1 MRYIL
6 TAIILLQLLLSLSAF
21 AEDSIKVLM
30 LRSAYDTLPS
40 DRAELVDTL
49 KGRIFINGEFY
60 SGELE
65 ILRDGKGLYVVNN
78 VPFEKYIEGVVYSEL
93 GKDWEL
99 EALKAQAVISRTYA
113 LYHKN
118 VQAGKNYHLTSSELH
133 QLYRNANAG
142 PIVRLAVRV
151 TEGQVLSYD
160 GEPIKA
166 FYHSTCEGKTEL
178 PDEVWGENYPY
189 IKSVSCNSN
198 NSPFG
203 NWQRRFTL
211 RELQRALK
219 IKTIEDIDIASYTQ
233 TGRVK
238 TVHLLLAASENNNAF
253 YDISATRLRRVL
265 GYRELPSTKFSL
277 KKTGEQI
284 IFAGE
289 GYGHGVGLSQWGAL
303 AMARE
308 GKNYREILS
317 HYYPDTQLVSNEELR
332 FKAGA
337 DKLQGKK
344 ISKYLLPHPEKSI
357 SQ

>member
-1 MRYIL
+1 MKYIL
-6 TAIILLQLLLSLSAF
+6 TAIILLQLLLSHSAL

-30 LRSAYDTLPS
+30 HPNPYAALPS
-40 DRAELVDTL
+40 DHAELVDTL

-65 ILRDGKGLYVVNN
+65 ILRDDKGLYVVNS

-118 VQAGKNYHLTSSELH
+118 INAGKNYHLTSSELH
-133 QLYRNANAG
+133 QLYRNKNAG
-142 PIVRLAVRV
+142 PIVRLAVRI
-151 TEGQVLSYD
+151 TEDQVLSYN

-178 PDEVWGENYPY
+178 PNEVWGENYPY

-211 RELQRALK
+211 HELQRALK
-219 IKTIEDIDIASYTQ
+219 INAIEDIDIASYTE

-238 TVHLLLAASENNNAF
+238 TVQLLLVASGDESLS
-253 YDISATRLRRVL
+253 YDISATRLRKLL
-265 GYRELPSTKFSL
+265 GYSELPSTKFSL
-277 KKTGEQI
+277 KKAGEQI
-284 IFAGE
+284 IFAGK
-289 GYGHGVGLSQWGAL
+289 GFGHGVGLSQWGAL
-303 AMARE
+303 AMARQ

-317 HYYPDTQLVSNEELR
+317 HYYPNTQLVSNEDLHY
-332 FKAGA
+332 KAGTE
-337 DKLQGKK
+337 KPQRKK
-344 ISKYLLPHPEKSI
+344 ISKYLLRNPEE
-357 SQ
+357 